1 MTSSACL
8 DSVNALNSAL
18 AAFYNKLIPSS
29 DPTSGI
35 ATITPKFKLQRIISP
50 TYQLLTN
57 ITELNNALNA
67 YTAVK
72 QDGSIMA
79 YYIIM
84 LEYLMALEADL
95 VHPSCLGKAPVTW
108 LGEILNLLN
117 SVKFTLS
124 EPSVIPYLAAEL
136 PSLLEVIIALIS
148 PLLPTYLSNTLAFQA
163 IILEIA
169 INIKKMTTIIIT
181 VALNN
186 CQ

>member
-1 MTSSACL
+1 
-8 DSVNALNSAL
+8 
-18 AAFYNKLIPSS
+18 
-29 DPTSGI
+29 
-35 ATITPKFKLQRIISP
+35 
-50 TYQLLTN
+50 
-57 ITELNNALNA
+57 
-67 YTAVK
+67 
-72 QDGSIMA
+72 
-79 YYIIM
+79 M

-117 SVKFTLS
+117 SVKFTLL

-136 PSLLEVIIALIS
+136 PPLLEVTIALIS